1 MKKIVLALASVL
13 FMVSCA
19 ESPKVSDQK
28 VYYHKIVKELS
39 SDEYYGRSLYKDG
52 DVKAARYIIGEL
64 RELPLRHRKMV

>member
-28 VYYHKIVKELS
+28 VYYLVLLLVLTSTITSTLFFAATMS
-39 SDEYYGRSLYKDG
+39 SSKCPFRQ
-52 DVKAARYIIGEL
+52 L
-64 RELPLRHRKMV
+64 R